1 MKKTAIVIIFALA
14 LGVAGGCGTAKKAET
29 PKTPAP
35 KPAANAMT
43 TPEVMKFP
51 PATAQDKTALE
62 ATMKS
67 FWSTLSKKDFAGLTK
82 QMYKPKAESAKSLE
96 ENMKK
101 NEVGSV
107 EFVKMTGVTANN
119 GLAAVGYIA
128 LEAMGN
134 KKMTTKYPDV
144 GVLALA
150 KEGNTWKVVMDKDN
164 LKPQEVTILSN
175 MVMQEQQ
182 NMQKDPDFGK
192 YQKQQQAFMVEAQ
205 ATKQKFI
212 QQAPAAQAQPQMP
225 PSGDSSSGGMPPTS
239 GGSQLPPG
247 HPSTGGGASSGG
259 MPPASSGG
267 MPPSG
272 SQMPPA
278 GQ

>member
-14 LGVAGGCGTAKKAET
+14 LGVAGGCGTAKKAEA

-43 TPEVMKFP
+43 PEVMKFP
-51 PATAQDKTALE
+51 PASAQDKIALE
-62 ATMKS
+62 ATMKK
-67 FWSTLSKKDFAGLTK
+67 FWDTLSKKDFAGLSK
-82 QMYKPKAESAKSLE
+82 QMYKAKATSAKSLE

-107 EFVKMTGVTANN
+107 EFVKLTGVTADK

-150 KEGNTWKVVMDKDN
+150 KDGDTWKVVMDKDN
-164 LKPQEVTILSN
+164 LKPAEVTILSN

-182 NMQKDPDFGK
+182 KMQKDPDFGK

-212 QQAPAAQAQPQMP
+212 QAPAQPQQQMP
-225 PSGDSSSGGMPPTS
+225 PSGGSGGGMPPTS
-239 GGSQLPPG
+239 GGGELPPG
-247 HPSTGGGASSGG
+247 HPSTGGSGTPATGG
-259 MPPASSGG
+259 MPPAA
-267 MPPSG
+267 
-272 SQMPPA
+272 Q
-278 GQ
+278 